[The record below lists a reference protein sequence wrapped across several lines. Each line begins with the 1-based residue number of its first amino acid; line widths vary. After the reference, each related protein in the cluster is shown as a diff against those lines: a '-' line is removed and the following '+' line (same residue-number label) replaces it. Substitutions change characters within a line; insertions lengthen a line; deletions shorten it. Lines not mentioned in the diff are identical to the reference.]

1 MNRYKDN
8 QSKVNIQRL
17 LLILLVFVAVTT
29 KGQTTW
35 LGTTDSDWNTP
46 GNWSNGVPG
55 INDDVTIGDVTND
68 PVISVSGAVAKSI
81 TIELDGLL
89 TITIDGTLTIDGA
102 ATQAILNLGTLE
114 NNGTITLG
122 ATTGNGLYGIRN
134 EAIFNNY
141 GPINIDRST
150 ISGIN
155 NLNGTF
161 YNSATINIGTV
172 EGNGDYG
179 IKNNASFIS
188 SSSINIDRS
197 TNSAIYNTAGIFEN
211 GSDLN
216 IGAIASVGSYGI
228 KNEADFNNNSQI
240 YINRSS
246 IAAISNLMGTFNNNS
261 TLTLGNLESIGDY
274 GINNE
279 ALFNHN
285 SESINVDKSEIDGI
299 YNLSGTFTNTATII
313 IGANYPVGTHGIR
326 NESAFDNNGSIQI
339 DRSTTSG
346 IFMSNGLF
354 TNNSNVTIGA
364 NVSIADL
371 ITANMGTFSHVSGT
385 LSGTGSIAANKFSNA
400 GGTLSPGYS
409 PGILTFDADED
420 FTNSS
425 MLIEITGGGGTG
437 GTDFDL
443 IYVDGIATIGANTNL
458 SLEFSYA
465 ASDGTTFD
473 VLTANNIS
481 GTIPIGNITFT
492 NVGAGNITGVSV
504 SYPGNNKIRITV
516 STPATWTGNID
527 TDWQNGGNWSSGVPD
542 ATDVVIIPDEANDPT
557 ISSGAVAKTLTIQNG
572 AVLTITSG
580 GTLSINGSM
589 TEQGLLNQGTVDNS
603 GILNIGNT
611 NGNGWYGIRNEGT
624 FSNNPN
630 GIINIDRS
638 TDAGLYNVSGVF
650 TNQGEIIIG
659 GIANSGYYGISNN
672 TEFNNNTGGNININQ
687 VTSVGILHQSD
698 IFTNEGLI
706 TIGNN
711 PSTSVYDGIQSL
723 SSFNNNTGGEIKIDR
738 TINNGYFNN
747 AGTITNEATIIIGA
761 NASVGEYGVQNNG
774 SFANNSGGMINIDRS
789 NINGIYHVSGTFINH
804 AIINIGTI
812 SNTGDNGI
820 ENSPAFVND
829 IDGTINIDRATNYGI
844 RSHSNT
850 FTNQGNI
857 SIGAL
862 VSIPNLIT
870 GKFSNATNGTLNGA
884 GTIQAS
890 NFSND
895 GGTLAPGIPLGKMT
909 YNGSESFNNC
919 TLNLEIKGAGGVGGV
934 DFDQIVVSGTA
945 TMGSTSF
952 LNLIFT
958 YASDNGATFD
968 IISATSTS
976 GTFNTSNVTFSN
988 TGAGNVTAVSLTYI
1002 SGKIRVTVTTSNI
1015 WSGSISSDW
1024 NVAGNWSA
1032 GVPDATNFIIIPDV
1046 TNDPNINNSVA
1057 IQGLK
1062 IETGGLLN
1070 IESTGTLTIN
1080 GSQTGQGILNQGTI
1094 QNNGILNVGSTTS
1107 TGPIGI
1113 RNEGTINNNSGGT
1126 VNVDRAT
1133 DIQLY
1138 NS

>member
-29 KGQTTW
+29 NGQTTW

-141 GPINIDRST
+141 GPINIHRST

-443 IYVDGIATIGANTNL
+443 IYVDGIATMVQTLIYHWNL
-458 SLEFSYA
+458 VMQLAMEPLSTSLQQ
-465 ASDGTTFD
+465 T
-473 VLTANNIS
+473 
-481 GTIPIGNITFT
+481 
-492 NVGAGNITGVSV
+492 
-504 SYPGNNKIRITV
+504 
-516 STPATWTGNID
+516 
-527 TDWQNGGNWSSGVPD
+527 
-542 ATDVVIIPDEANDPT
+542 
-557 ISSGAVAKTLTIQNG
+557 
-572 AVLTITSG
+572 
-580 GTLSINGSM
+580 
-589 TEQGLLNQGTVDNS
+589 
-603 GILNIGNT
+603 
-611 NGNGWYGIRNEGT
+611 
-624 FSNNPN
+624 
-630 GIINIDRS
+630 
-638 TDAGLYNVSGVF
+638 
-650 TNQGEIIIG
+650 
-659 GIANSGYYGISNN
+659 
-672 TEFNNNTGGNININQ
+672 
-687 VTSVGILHQSD
+687 TSVVPFQL
-698 IFTNEGLI
+698 
-706 TIGNN
+706 
-711 PSTSVYDGIQSL
+711 
-723 SSFNNNTGGEIKIDR
+723 
-738 TINNGYFNN
+738 
-747 AGTITNEATIIIGA
+747 AT
-761 NASVGEYGVQNNG
+761 
-774 SFANNSGGMINIDRS
+774 
-789 NINGIYHVSGTFINH
+789 
-804 AIINIGTI
+804 
-812 SNTGDNGI
+812 
-820 ENSPAFVND
+820 
-829 IDGTINIDRATNYGI
+829 
-844 RSHSNT
+844 
-850 FTNQGNI
+850 
-857 SIGAL
+857 
-862 VSIPNLIT
+862 
-870 GKFSNATNGTLNGA
+870 
-884 GTIQAS
+884 
-890 NFSND
+890 
-895 GGTLAPGIPLGKMT
+895 
-909 YNGSESFNNC
+909 
-919 TLNLEIKGAGGVGGV
+919 
-934 DFDQIVVSGTA
+934 
-945 TMGSTSF
+945 
-952 LNLIFT
+952 
-958 YASDNGATFD
+958 
-968 IISATSTS
+968 
-976 GTFNTSNVTFSN
+976 
-988 TGAGNVTAVSLTYI
+988 
-1002 SGKIRVTVTTSNI
+1002 
-1015 WSGSISSDW
+1015 
-1024 NVAGNWSA
+1024 
-1032 GVPDATNFIIIPDV
+1032 
-1046 TNDPNINNSVA
+1046 
-1057 IQGLK
+1057 
-1062 IETGGLLN
+1062 
-1070 IESTGTLTIN
+1070 
-1080 GSQTGQGILNQGTI
+1080 
-1094 QNNGILNVGSTTS
+1094 
-1107 TGPIGI
+1107 
-1113 RNEGTINNNSGGT
+1113 
-1126 VNVDRAT
+1126 
-1133 DIQLY
+1133 
-1138 NS
+1138 